1 LSLDR
6 KVEITDNLNKVKEQI
21 ASAAKAADRELS
33 DIKLIAVTK
42 NFPITDLQVLYDLGV
57 RDFGEN
63 RDQEASEKVSKL
75 PSDITWHFQG
85 GIQSNKLKSISSW
98 ATYIHSVDQVRY
110 AQLISDYSQE
120 KTCSIFIQVS
130 LDQIPESRG
139 GIDPVKLPKA
149 CDEIS
154 QMPNIKLMGLM
165 AVAPLDQGSS
175 EAFAQMAKY
184 SSELIKSH
192 PQAKALSIGMSGDF
206 QEAIGHGATHL
217 RIGSSILG
225 NRNPLI

>member
-6 KVEITDNLNKVKEQI
+6 KVEITSNLSKVKEQI
-21 ASAAKAADRELS
+21 ADAAKASDRVIS

-42 NFPITDLQVLYDLGV
+42 NFPVADLQILYDLGV

-63 RDQEASEKVSKL
+63 RDQEASEKVGKL

-85 GIQSNKLKSISSW
+85 GIQSNKLKSIASW
-98 ATYIHSVDQVRY
+98 ASYIHSVDQTRS
-110 AQLISDYSQE
+110 AQLISDYSPA
-120 KTCSIFIQVS
+120 KVRSVFIQIS

-139 GIDPVKLPKA
+139 GIDPVKLPQIS
-149 CDEIS
+149 DEIS

-165 AVAPLDQGSS
+165 AVAPLDQGSK
-175 EAFAQMAKY
+175 EAFDRMAKY
-184 SSELIKSH
+184 SSVLIKSH
-192 PQAKALSIGMSGDF
+192 PQATGLSIGMSGDF
-206 QEAIGHGATHL
+206 QEAIKHGATHL